1 MKKFLQFVLFIML
14 SIPLYAQN
22 AAVNRYCDLAAAQA
36 ATSGLLSSNYQ
47 QGLIPQCTVTV
58 FYTGTHTLA
67 PIYEEIGGTG
77 TVWYVTVTDGGAYSV
92 CPSDVIISGG
102 SGTGATATLSCSGTS
117 PSIIVSGVTVTNPGS
132 GFQTPPAVSFTGGTG
147 SGAAATAVLQGD
159 LSNPFTAAQNASYLF
174 YALSGQG
181 LDVQLSGGLPPN
193 TYPSP
198 LTEVG
203 IFPGGGSGGGGGG
216 VMSVGLAL
224 PSSTFAVS
232 GSPVTTAGTLTGTF
246 VNQANSTFFAN
257 FSGGSVPPSWW
268 TLAAGSGISLT
279 PAGSTLTISASA
291 APTLTLELEG
301 SASGVDQTL
310 LNWNYENPAAP
321 AGTVNGTFA
330 QDGAG
335 NWSVSVPF
343 GAAQFTMFPVPPIAG
358 QYVLIYPSSCGFA
371 ANGGNVTMTG
381 YCASGAAGSMNAAG
395 IGGTSPA
402 SGYLSFGD
410 FTLPSYITQANI
422 TAVYAAGNFSF
433 LAAGI
438 DEYLEPPT
446 CTDGTYSVDFFGAN
460 LDQLPLSGLSVEW
473 SHVPTVSSITCKVDA
488 EGSGYIYPGIAG
500 YLAAGAGMALY
511 VYYTGTPPPTLPA
524 QLAVWSPLQI
534 NNGNFTLS
542 LPYNV
547 GYDWSNTNSY
557 NVTIPAFLAPGNAFT
572 PGSEIVLEVE
582 HSNTST
588 TVTVNANGTVRP
600 VRLKDGVTLPSVGD
614 IASNGSGGLGP
625 PAVLRL
631 DGGGYYWDLQNPQV
645 SGGSLANALT
655 GAASSGA
662 SPGSTYNGSAAVTFD
677 YHTFGAAGLAASN
690 TFSGATTNDY
700 SGTSQ
705 FKLPVAAGYA
715 AAAQGECG
723 YDSTG
728 KNWHCW
734 VNGAD
739 TLMIPLASGFVSGD
753 CAEPTESS
761 GSWSLVDVGGACG
774 ISGSA
779 ITALTGDVTATGPGS
794 AAATLASTAVTPGSY
809 TNANITVDAKGRL
822 TAAANGSSGAG
833 VQYPAATTTYYID
846 TDSRGAVSSSC
857 GLASVPPTDGT
868 ITSSTV
874 SSDVLSAT
882 AANEFVAG
890 DVVTLSG
897 FGGSYTGLNGQIVAI
912 SSSGLSTSAF
922 KATVSASNG
931 TSGAGFA
938 GCTYN
943 LSGQMRS
950 EPYINGHGTVV
961 NGAVSSQTSAQI
973 VSNYASNAHPYSP
986 AVTGNPAYLILQTG
1000 IQDWLN
1006 SGWNIA
1012 SVESNIQTLLS
1023 DARADDWTGIVM
1035 TTVIPHNASI
1045 YSGSSAEITAL
1056 NAWIRAQGP
1065 TAANVTAG
1073 EYWDNLIDIAL
1084 LLPDP
1089 TDSNYFLTTGTY
1101 VGHLTDMGAKVWA
1114 DAFNAVLADQQTAF
1128 WNQQLPACG
1137 PGTVTYTSSQS
1148 ASAVDCGKLVV
1159 MNCSSACAYTLP
1171 TTQPTVTWHA
1181 AVTSQGS
1188 TLATIALGG
1197 GDTFNGVASVPL
1209 LNGFR
1214 ILQLWANTT
1223 TATDYRGDAPLSAG
1237 TGISLTP
1244 SSNELAVSW
1253 SGSTAGP
1260 SAAFNLAT
1268 GAVASPAAPY
1278 VIAPS
1283 GGTVSHCYFTTS
1295 TSDSGTNL
1303 IFNVKFDGT
1312 NILSGTNATVT
1323 AGTSAG
1329 TISTF
1334 SLTSGTITITQG
1346 ELWELDISTGTSNW
1360 TGVVQCY

>member
-381 YCASGAAGSMNAAG
+381 YCASGAAGSMNAKG

-460 LDQLPLSGLSVEW
+460 LGQLPLTGLSVEW

-715 AAAQGECG
+715 AAAQGEVG
-723 YDSTG
+723 YDSTDN
-728 KNWHCW
+728 NWNLW
-734 VNGAD
+734 ANGANNIAATFPAASPPSD
-739 TLMIPLASGFVSGD
+739 TNCAQWSVSGGHYVLSHTSGS
-753 CAEPTESS
+753 CGTSS
-761 GSWSLVDVGGACG
+761 GGDTITSPNGTIGVGGTSTNTTLDVTDVGVASKDTSTPVTVSTTACYG
-774 ISGSA
+774 FYNNQN
-779 ITALTGDVTATGPGS
+779 ATPG
-794 AAATLASTAVTPGSY
+794 TAVTYNLP
-809 TNANITVDAKGRL
+809 
-822 TAAANGSSGAG
+822 TAATCNNGLPKQFCFKNSSNAT
-833 VQYPAATTTYYID
+833 PAPD
-846 TDSRGAVSSSC
+846 T
-857 GLASVPPTDGT
+857 
-868 ITSSTV
+868 
-874 SSDVLSAT
+874 
-882 AANEFVAG
+882 
-890 DVVTLSG
+890 
-897 FGGSYTGLNGQIVAI
+897 
-912 SSSGLSTSAF
+912 
-922 KATVSASNG
+922 
-931 TSGAGFA
+931 
-938 GCTYN
+938 
-943 LSGQMRS
+943 
-950 EPYINGHGTVV
+950 GTVKI
-961 NGAVSSQTSAQI
+961 QTSA
-973 VSNYASNAHPYSP
+973 
-986 AVTGNPAYLILQTG
+986 
-1000 IQDWLN
+1000 
-1006 SGWNIA
+1006 SGQYI
-1012 SVESNIQTLLS
+1012 I
-1023 DARADDWTGIVM
+1023 DA
-1035 TTVIPHNASI
+1035 
-1045 YSGSSAEITAL
+1045 
-1056 NAWIRAQGP
+1056 
-1065 TAANVTAG
+1065 
-1073 EYWDNLIDIAL
+1073 
-1084 LLPDP
+1084 
-1089 TDSNYFLTTGTY
+1089 TGT
-1101 VGHLTDMGAKVWA
+1101 L
-1114 DAFNAVLADQQTAF
+1114 
-1128 WNQQLPACG
+1128 
-1137 PGTVTYTSSQS
+1137 S
-1148 ASAVDCGKLVV
+1148 ASDG
-1159 MNCSSACAYTLP
+1159 
-1171 TTQPTVTWHA
+1171 
-1181 AVTSQGS
+1181 
-1188 TLATIALGG
+1188 
-1197 GDTFNGVASVPL
+1197 
-1209 LNGFR
+1209 
-1214 ILQLWANTT
+1214 
-1223 TATDYRGDAPLSAG
+1223 
-1237 TGISLTP
+1237 
-1244 SSNELAVSW
+1244 
-1253 SGSTAGP
+1253 
-1260 SAAFNLAT
+1260 
-1268 GAVASPAAPY
+1268 Y
-1278 VIAPS
+1278 VIS
-1283 GGTVSHCYFTTS
+1283 GGAASDGACVVDVDSTHWQLYGGVGTWTTH
-1295 TSDSGTNL
+1295 
-1303 IFNVKFDGT
+1303 
-1312 NILSGTNATVT
+1312 
-1323 AGTSAG
+1323 
-1329 TISTF
+1329 
-1334 SLTSGTITITQG
+1334 
-1346 ELWELDISTGTSNW
+1346 
-1360 TGVVQCY
+1360 